1 MKKSKPTAIKMSKEE
16 MRWRTEDDM
25 RTLQRAN
32 EIQQDKTRM
41 SALKKAT
48 MDLNKLVM
56 GGSINKTTKKKAN
69 ISFLSIDS
77 S

>member
-32 EIQQDKTRM
+32 EIQQDKSRM

-56 GGSINKTTKKKAN
+56 GGSINKTTKKK
-69 ISFLSIDS
+69 
-77 S
+77 

>member
-1 MKKSKPTAIKMSKEE
+1 MKKSKPTPIKMSKEE

-32 EIQQDKTRM
+32 EIQQDKSRM
-41 SALKKAT
+41 AALKKAT

-56 GGSINKTTKKKAN
+56 GGSINKTTKKK
-69 ISFLSIDS
+69 
-77 S
+77 

>member
-1 MKKSKPTAIKMSKEE
+1 MARTKPTPIKMSKEE

-41 SALKKAT
+41 AALKKAT

-56 GGSINKTTKKKAN
+56 GGSTNKTVKKK
-69 ISFLSIDS
+69 
-77 S
+77 

>member
-1 MKKSKPTAIKMSKEE
+1 MESRLCIKCKEE

-56 GGSINKTTKKKAN
+56 GGSINKTTKKK
-69 ISFLSIDS
+69 
-77 S
+77 

>member
-48 MDLNKLVM
+48 MELNKLVM
-56 GGSINKTTKKKAN
+56 GGSINKTTKKK
-69 ISFLSIDS
+69 
-77 S
+77 

>member
-1 MKKSKPTAIKMSKEE
+1 
-16 MRWRTEDDM
+16 M

-56 GGSINKTTKKKAN
+56 GGSTTKTVKKK
-69 ISFLSIDS
+69 
-77 S
+77 

>member
-56 GGSINKTTKKKAN
+56 GGSINKTTKKK
-69 ISFLSIDS
+69 
-77 S
+77 